1 MLSNSE
7 RGEWGF
13 FCGVG
18 GGGETENEGAERQES
33 ELGRATAFH
42 CRGF

>member
-1 MLSNSE
+1 MGL
-7 RGEWGF
+7 
-13 FCGVG
+13 FCW
-18 GGGETENEGAERQES
+18 GGETENEGAERQES